1 MATMIRDIGDRMVQA
16 LDDLKNG
23 KIAPDQARAMAG
35 VDFANDPSDEALS
48 KAVSHKGGLRDVAED
63 IARNESTAKQ
73 CKALISSVC
82 ESAGE
87 ERMSGAFTRRN
98 NGATYKVTDMSELH
112 RRCAEAGIT
121 DDAFFAA
128 CGGISSKS
136 AAELMG
142 LSESAFLESHGD
154 IIEKAEKGPTWKA
167 V

>member
-1 MATMIRDIGDRMVQA
+1 MEKKIKINTAVILDSFAGLKRDALKAA
-16 LDDLKNG
+16 LD
-23 KIAPDQARAMAG
+23 
-35 VDFANDPSDEALS
+35 FATDTADDAALS
-48 KAVSHKGGLRDVAED
+48 KAVAHKGGLRDVAED
-63 IARNESTAKQ
+63 IARYESMAKQ
-73 CKALISSVC
+73 CKALISLVC

-98 NGATYKVTDMSELH
+98 NGATYKVTDISELH

-154 IIEKAEKGPTWKA
+154 IIEKSEKAPTWKA

>member
-1 MATMIRDIGDRMVQA
+1 MEKKIKINSALILNSTIGIKRDALKSA
-16 LDDLKNG
+16 LDF
-23 KIAPDQARAMAG
+23 AR
-35 VDFANDPSDEALS
+35 DNSDESLS
-48 KAVSHKGGLRDVAED
+48 KAVAFKACLRDISEEL
-63 IARNESTAKQ
+63 ARNESTAKQ
-73 CKALISSVC
+73 IRALIAFVC

-87 ERMSGAFTRRN
+87 ERMAGAFVRRN
-98 NGATYKVTDMSELH
+98 NGSTYKVTDMSELH

-154 IIEKAEKGPTWKA
+154 IVEKTDKAPTWKA

>member
-1 MATMIRDIGDRMVQA
+1 MEKKVKINSAVILNSTTGLKRDA
-16 LDDLKNG
+16 LKAAL
-23 KIAPDQARAMAG
+23 
-35 VDFANDPSDEALS
+35 DFANDPSDETLS

-73 CKALISSVC
+73 CKALISLVC

-87 ERMSGAFTRRN
+87 ERMAGAFVRRN
-98 NGATYKVTDMSELH
+98 NGSTYKVTDMSELH

-128 CGGISSKS
+128 GGGISSKS

-154 IIEKAEKGPTWKA
+154 IIEKTEKAPTWKA

>member
-1 MATMIRDIGDRMVQA
+1 MEKKININSAVILNSTTGLKRDALKAA
-16 LDDLKNG
+16 LD
-23 KIAPDQARAMAG
+23 
-35 VDFANDPSDEALS
+35 FAKDPSDETLS

-63 IARNESTAKQ
+63 IARNESMAKQ
-73 CKALISSVC
+73 CKALISLVC

-98 NGATYKVTDMSELH
+98 NGSTYKVTGMSELH

-128 CGGISSKS
+128 CGGISSKT

-142 LSESAFLESHGD
+142 LSEDAFLESHGD
-154 IIEKAEKGPTWKA
+154 IVKKTEKSPTWKA